1 MLSDSTANPAEAPAA
16 APATARRWGSVRHVT
31 NGADEVRAY
40 LEQAAESNALA
51 VVNWSM
57 STCGPCQRVK
67 PAYEQMARSRPGTL
81 FVVVDLQA
89 SDANAN
95 LVEEVRTGAYPTF
108 HLYRSMYRVHETVGS
123 NMANLA
129 DSIRLHT
136 RREAMT
142 SPAAPETLPST
153 AEMQARI
160 VAALTRLRASTANL
174 DVFVTATKQLLKFV
188 DDVLK
193 NPKYRRVN
201 AFHFGYLAKLERYDG
216 GTAAMEAFGFR
227 QGVMFDTDVLVMS
240 DAAANHPGLPIMKT
254 LLEQAIPA
262 STGPEPMS
270 MEEKLVEELRSM
282 EDGEGGGGAPP
293 PPPPGA

>member
-1 MLSDSTANPAEAPAA
+1 M
-16 APATARRWGSVRHVT
+16 RHVT

-201 AFHFGYLAKLERYDG
+201 AFHFGYLAKLERYNG

-240 DAAANHPGLPIMKT
+240 EAAANHPGLPIMKT